1 MAPLDD
7 MSAPGT
13 ATYAS
18 DTMVVGDGT
27 WDFTKNDFLLPNL
40 VGFNLETL
48 QFNGMGNRFSTLT
61 QYHSIIK
68 AHGIIGAIVFLF
80 LVPAAIFYA
89 RFYTRR
95 PGTAIRYHSYLQ
107 ILAVLLTT
115 VVFILGW
122 FAVGPNR
129 SLTNPHHGIGV
140 AIYTIILL
148 QVLSGWLIKSIRGRS
163 LRVMLHQWLGRIVAL
178 LGMAQVP
185 LGLALYG
192 SPRYLFILY
201 AVWMGILLV
210 LYFIFSYR
218 VYDRPEYIVREGR
231 SEVTRSERY
240 EQKSSGGAARWLG
253 PLAAVGGLGA
263 LLKGRTRERSRSRD
277 RSRSH
282 SRTSRLRSRSRA
294 PEVVPSR
301 RESFIEEE
309 KYSERYSEKP
319 RKSGAGFGGR
329 LAGIGAGLGAGALLG
344 RLMGR
349 NDRRADDEEY
359 SAVASETPRRRRNSR
374 TSRQHESTVVS
385 DYTDESE
392 EYRRD
397 GRKSPLLP
405 GPGRPSAMAAALSAA
420 EARSGAARPTRPVS
434 SYHQTESRI
443 ESNLDSDY
451 SSYVSPS
458 RVNQQ
463 RDEPKRN
470 AAEKGLMAGLGL
482 AWLTKRMKD
491 RRDRK
496 EDERLRT
503 EEDERRAGLH
513 EARYTGDGYSP
524 STPPQRRYSHR
535 TSIRTSQPARTAT
548 QASPVSTEESSLIE
562 PRPMSGYDAPLRS
575 PLTAEY
581 DPYRGGAGKATEP
594 ISQSRQSLGEHAS
607 IPVMLDEPRGIL
619 SRDSESES
627 QFSHSE
633 RIRSDSR
640 LKASEIAA
648 AAALASAEVVA
659 AEQEAH
665 RRVEGDRPGS
675 RGKTPPVSVKVKVHD
690 DRDRNVTL
698 RRLTEEE
705 ALAAR
710 RARRRRTDSASS
722 LSGSE
727 VGSASRSRYRRDTS
741 RRRAAEESAESRV
754 EAASPLQPS
763 LMSGTAR
770 RPKDSAYFSGAPLGG
785 PPGGQAAA
793 GQTVSSLT
801 SMHSPGSHGTWSGM
815 SPIGTPGPGAAGP
828 SEASAAASAA
838 AAERRRRRRLERRSD
853 RPAATGMGGTVDF
866 V

>member
-1 MAPLDD
+1 M
-7 MSAPGT
+7 
-13 ATYAS
+13 
-18 DTMVVGDGT
+18 
-27 WDFTKNDFLLPNL
+27 
-40 VGFNLETL
+40 
-48 QFNGMGNRFSTLT
+48 
-61 QYHSIIK
+61 
-68 AHGIIGAIVFLF
+68 
-80 LVPAAIFYA
+80 
-89 RFYTRR
+89 
-95 PGTAIRYHSYLQ
+95 
-107 ILAVLLTT
+107 
-115 VVFILGW
+115 
-122 FAVGPNR
+122 
-129 SLTNPHHGIGV
+129 
-140 AIYTIILL
+140 
-148 QVLSGWLIKSIRGRS
+148 
-163 LRVMLHQWLGRIVAL
+163 RVMLHQWLGRTTAL

-192 SPRYLFILY
+192 SPTYLFVLY
-201 AVWMGILLV
+201 AVWMSFLLV

-218 VYDRPEYIVREGR
+218 AYDRPDYIIREGR
-231 SEVTRSERY
+231 SEVSRSERY
-240 EQKSSGGAARWLG
+240 EQQKSSGGAARWLG

-263 LLKGRTRERSRSRD
+263 LLRGRERERSRSRD
-277 RSRSH
+277 RSRSR

-294 PEVVPSR
+294 PEVIPSR

-309 KYSERYSEKP
+309 KYSDRYSEKP
-319 RKSGAGFGGR
+319 RRSGGGFGER
-329 LAGIGAGLGAGALLG
+329 LAGIGAGLGAGALLARFLG
-344 RLMGR
+344 RR
-349 NDRRADDEEY
+349 DRRAEDEEY

-374 TSRQHESTVVS
+374 TRRPPESTVIS

-392 EYRRD
+392 EYHRGGRR
-397 GRKSPLLP
+397 SPLLP
-405 GPGRPSAMAAALSAA
+405 GPGGPSAMAAAMSAA
-420 EARSGAARPTRPVS
+420 EARSGAARPARPVS
-434 SYHQTESRI
+434 SYHQAESRI

-458 RVNQQ
+458 RANQQ
-463 RDEPKRN
+463 RNAPKRN
-470 AAEKGLMAGLGL
+470 AAEKGLLGGLGL
-482 AWLTKRMKD
+482 AWFTKRMKD

-496 EDERLRT
+496 EEERLRT
-503 EEDERRAGLH
+503 EEEERRAGLH
-513 EARYTGDGYSP
+513 EPRYTGDGYAP

-535 TSIRTSQPARTAT
+535 TSIRTSPAARTAT
-548 QASPVSTEESSLIE
+548 QASPVSSSSSSEEESSLIE

-581 DPYRGGAGKATEP
+581 DPYRPAAKAAPGPMSPLTGPHPQQAPVPPPSVPAVAPSPVAE
-594 ISQSRQSLGEHAS
+594 SNASRSHSHTRTHSMSHSRHSLGDHAT

-619 SRDSESES
+619 SRESESES
-627 QFSHSE
+627 QFSRSE
-633 RIRSDSR
+633 KMRSDSR
-640 LKASEIAA
+640 LKAGEAAA
-648 AAALASAEVVA
+648 AAALASAEVLA
-659 AEQEAH
+659 AEQEAQ
-665 RRVEGDRPGS
+665 RRVEGEQPGS

-754 EAASPLQPS
+754 EAVSPLQPS

-785 PPGGQAAA
+785 PTGGQAAA
-793 GQTVSSLT
+793 GQTVSSLA

-815 SPIGTPGPGAAGP
+815 SPIGTPGPGAPGP

-838 AAERRRRRRLERRSD
+838 AAERRRRRRLERRNE